1 MVAVGVGE
9 VRDVEREVEEEDI
22 GIVVVAGTLEDAGIV
37 VVMESVVVVVELSS
51 SCLVVE
57 VVVVSIFE
65 VVGVVLFALSI
76 ADCTTSGEAYRI
88 FTSLA
93 FGVPQTKCWSQ
104 RLLQMPSSFPVF
116 PEEAHSLRQS

>member
-9 VRDVEREVEEEDI
+9 VREAEREVVEEEEI
-22 GIVVVAGTLEDAGIV
+22 GVVVVAGTLEDAGIV
-37 VVMESVVVVVELSS
+37 VVMESVVVELSS
-51 SCLVVE
+51 SCLVVV

-65 VVGVVLFALSI
+65 VVVVVLFALSI

-116 PEEAHSLRQS
+116 PEEANSLRQS